1 MDKRFTLKMRANSLL
16 NCTKVKIMS
25 IEEKITLEGM
35 ERALKAKSKEEV
47 TEIALWANNQLSW
60 VSIWQRTGVKPVELE
75 F

>member
-1 MDKRFTLKMRANSLL
+1 MKARHSHL
-16 NCTKVKIMS
+16 NQESIKIMS

-47 TEIALWANNQLSW
+47 TKIALWANNQLSW
-60 VSIWQRTGVKPVELE
+60 VSIWQRTGVKPKELE

>member
-1 MDKRFTLKMRANSLL
+1 MKARHSHLKQGSI
-16 NCTKVKIMS
+16 KIMS

-60 VSIWQRTGVKPVELE
+60 VSIWQRTGVKPAELE

>member
-1 MDKRFTLKMRANSLL
+1 MRVRHSHL
-16 NCTKVKIMS
+16 NQESIKIMS

-35 ERALKAKSKEEV
+35 ERALKAKSKDEV

-60 VSIWQRTGVKPVELE
+60 VSIWQRTGVKPAELE